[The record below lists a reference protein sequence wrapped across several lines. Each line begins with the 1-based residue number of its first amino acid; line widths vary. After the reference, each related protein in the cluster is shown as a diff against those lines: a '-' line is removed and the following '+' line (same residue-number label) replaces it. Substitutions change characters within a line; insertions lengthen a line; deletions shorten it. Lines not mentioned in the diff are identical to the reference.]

1 MTKPVDH
8 LSAPLADKLDHIIR
22 VVAHI
27 MCWANGILIF
37 VIILQVVLRYGF
49 SHGLVVLEELQWH
62 LYAIAVMFGMSY
74 AMVENAHVRVDIL
87 HHSFSD
93 RTTAVIEILGIL
105 IFLLPFLWVV
115 FHHSLDFVYEAWRL
129 GERSDAPTGLPY
141 RWAIKAVIPL
151 SFGLLMLAA
160 ISRMIREFSLLC
172 KRA

>member
-1 MTKPVDH
+1 VSEPADFP
-8 LSAPLADKLDHIIR
+8 SAPLADKLDNVIR
-22 VVAHI
+22 LVAHI

-37 VIILQVVLRYGF
+37 VIILQVVMRYGF
-49 SHGLVVLEELQWH
+49 GQGLVVLEEMQWH

-87 HHSFSD
+87 HHSFSE
-93 RTTAVIEILGIL
+93 RTKAVIEIMGIL
-105 IFLLPFLWVV
+105 IFLLPFLWVI

-129 GERSDAPTGLPY
+129 DAHSDAPTGLPH

-160 ISRMIREFSLLC
+160 VSRLIREFSLLA
-172 KRA
+172 KRV